1 MTLLPAAHEP
11 FTAPT
16 ILEVSEIAT
25 AVVRFRG
32 ITMASLSSVYDRA
45 FGALRQAIAEGA
57 ITPNGAPF
65 GRYLGDPQGEF
76 DLEVGFPVEGMP
88 TTYTAGDLTVTTGS
102 IPAARTAVLSAVG
115 PFDRLPSAW
124 TALADFAASQGQSRG
139 DWTEVYVSDPSSTSA
154 EQLRTDLMMPLRS

>member
-1 MTLLPAAHEP
+1 MTLLPASREP
-11 FTAPT
+11 FTSPT

-32 ITMASLSSVYDRA
+32 ITMAALSSVYDRA

-65 GRYLGDPQGEF
+65 GRYIGDPQGEF

-88 TTYTAGDLTVTTGS
+88 TTYAARDLIVTTGA
-102 IPAARTAVLSAVG
+102 IPAARTAVLTAIGS
-115 PFDRLPSAW
+115 FDRLPAAW
-124 TALADFAASQGQSRG
+124 ATLADFASAQGQPRG
-139 DWTEVYVSDPSSTSA
+139 DWTEVYVSDPSSTPA
-154 EQLRTDLMMPLRS
+154 DELRTDLMMPLR

>member
-1 MTLLPAAHEP
+1 MTLLPASREP

-25 AVVRFRG
+25 AVIRFRG
-32 ITMASLSSVYDRA
+32 ITMAALSSIYDGA

-57 ITPNGAPF
+57 MTPNGAPF

-88 TTYTAGDLTVTTGS
+88 TIYTTGDLTVTTGA
-102 IPAARTAVLSAVG
+102 IPAARTAILSAVG

-124 TALADFAASQGQSRG
+124 ATLTEFASAQGQARG
-139 DWTEVYVSDPSSTSA
+139 DWTEVYVSDPSSTPP
-154 EQLRTDLMMPLRS
+154 EELRTDLMLPLR